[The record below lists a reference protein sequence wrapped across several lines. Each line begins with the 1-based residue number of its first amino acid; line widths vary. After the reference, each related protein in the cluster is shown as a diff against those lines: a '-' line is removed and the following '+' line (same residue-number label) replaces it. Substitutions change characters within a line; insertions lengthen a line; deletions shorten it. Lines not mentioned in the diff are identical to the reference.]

1 MFWWLANRQVFTHLQ
16 VALSTEH
23 LKVDE
28 TVIPTMNPC
37 SILSKNIDIYPHL
50 PPTVFLQSAIVSDR
64 VRCLGAPCIAF
75 IHACIRTCFGG
86 IFTFSEEIQGANG
99 FLNPCVWPLLVMSI
113 ITLWIPVVESV
124 YWPTTGACPAE
135 NRLIYLGALKWFSW
149 SLREIRCFIC
159 FSKFKCG
166 FRYFALATIRE
177 GWRGLLCED
186 YKHTGGCKMSEIK
199 S

>member
-135 NRLIYLGALKWFSW
+135 NLLIYLGACSKMILLVFERN
-149 SLREIRCFIC
+149 SLFHM
-159 FSKFKCG
+159 FFKIQVWLQVLCPCNHTWG
-166 FRYFALATIRE
+166 MKRFVV
-177 GWRGLLCED
+177 WRL
-186 YKHTGGCKMSEIK
+186 
-199 S
+199 